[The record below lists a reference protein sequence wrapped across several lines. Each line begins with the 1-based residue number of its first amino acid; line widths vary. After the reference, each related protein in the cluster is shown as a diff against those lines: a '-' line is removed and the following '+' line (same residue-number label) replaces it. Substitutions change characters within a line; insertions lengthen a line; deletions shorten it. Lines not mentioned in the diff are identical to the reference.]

1 VKSGGKASKYIV
13 KALLI
18 LREIRLFELKDFWV
32 KEKKDLLLK
41 ESWKGMPIGLN
52 NL

>member
-1 VKSGGKASKYIV
+1 VKPGGKASKYIV

-41 ESWKGMPIGLN
+41 ENWKELQNGLN